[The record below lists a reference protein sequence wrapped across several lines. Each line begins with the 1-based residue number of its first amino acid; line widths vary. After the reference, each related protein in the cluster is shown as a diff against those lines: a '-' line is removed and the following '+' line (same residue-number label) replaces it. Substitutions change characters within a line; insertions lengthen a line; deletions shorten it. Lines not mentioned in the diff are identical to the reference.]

1 MSTNARR
8 RVGWRVRGRV
18 RRTSHRATGR
28 GVGGAGRRPA
38 GRHPLMETSADTDE
52 GGPRCPRAAAP
63 DGSTV
68 SGPPRQRRS
77 TSECRYVSGRN
88 VSGPQRKRVTTSAG
102 RKCQRAATSAVAT
115 TAWRNVNVT
124 QRQSRN
130 ASGSN
135 VGGSQRQRSATSE
148 RRNLSTT

>member
-77 TSECRYVSGRN
+77 TSECRYISGRN
-88 VSGPQRKRVTTSAG
+88 VSGPQRKRVT
-102 RKCQRAATSAVAT
+102 T

-148 RRNLSTT
+148 RRNLSTM